1 MNHYNPIN
9 KTNGHMFIYFG
20 TVYNT
25 FVMEIT
31 ISKPGKYQPNAELL
45 IWSNNEYVN
54 INIMK
59 TM

>member
-1 MNHYNPIN
+1 
-9 KTNGHMFIYFG
+9 MFIYFG
-20 TVYNT
+20 KVYNT
-25 FVMEIT
+25 SVMEIT

-45 IWSNNEYVN
+45 IWRNNEYVN